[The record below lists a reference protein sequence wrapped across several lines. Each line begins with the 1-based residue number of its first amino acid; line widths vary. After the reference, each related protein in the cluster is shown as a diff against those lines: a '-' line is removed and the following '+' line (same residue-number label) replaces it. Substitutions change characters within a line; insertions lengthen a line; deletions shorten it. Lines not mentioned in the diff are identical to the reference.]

1 MTWEQFQKRGQFHL
15 SKKDLKGKNLFQKI
29 WAWEIGVIPLP
40 LYTVLAVIIILAAY
54 YNELPVNMLGGFAII
69 MILGVFLGD
78 IGQRIPILKDIG
90 GPAILS
96 LFVPSFL
103 VFYNVLNSTS
113 LDAVT
118 NLMKTS
124 NFLYFYIACLVVG
137 SILGMNRIVLIQGFI
152 RMFVPLVAGTI
163 AAVAAGILVGF
174 IFGYSAYDSFFF
186 VVVPIIA
193 GGIGEGILP
202 LSIAY
207 SQILGSSADVFVSQL
222 VPAAIIG
229 NVFAIICAALMK
241 KLGDKRPD
249 LNGNGRLVKS
259 KKANEIFNQ
268 KEAEAKID
276 FKLMGA
282 GVLLACTF
290 FIFGGL
296 LEKFIFIERDLNDY
310 FSCGCQVCEYSSEK
324 MEEGAYQLYKF
335 ISSSFTWPLMVG
347 LGILFIPLDD
357 VASVISIPFVIICI
371 SVVIAMISSGYFVGK
386 LMNMYPVESAIVTCC
401 HSGLGGTGDVA
412 ILSAS
417 GRMGLMPFAQIST
430 RLGGAGTVICA
441 TVLLRFFTS

>member
-1 MTWEQFQKRGQFHL
+1 M
-15 SKKDLKGKNLFQKI
+15 
-29 WAWEIGVIPLP
+29 
-40 LYTVLAVIIILAAY
+40 
-54 YNELPVNMLGGFAII
+54 
-69 MILGVFLGD
+69 
-78 IGQRIPILKDIG
+78 
-90 GPAILS
+90 
-96 LFVPSFL
+96 
-103 VFYNVLNSTS
+103 
-113 LDAVT
+113 
-118 NLMKTS
+118 
-124 NFLYFYIACLVVG
+124 
-137 SILGMNRIVLIQGFI
+137 
-152 RMFVPLVAGTI
+152 
-163 AAVAAGILVGF
+163 
-174 IFGYSAYDSFFF
+174 
-186 VVVPIIA
+186 
-193 GGIGEGILP
+193 P

-296 LEKFIFIERDLNDY
+296 LEKFIFIPGAILMIISAAAVKYANILPK
-310 FSCGCQVCEYSSEK
+310 K

-371 SVVIAMISSGYFVGK
+371 SVVIAMIGSGYFVGK